1 MGPTGRTRRPAARAG
16 APAAGG
22 RGQIQGGVTEA
33 MSKSPDGLA
42 PGSRRADSSLR
53 SRSPAAT
60 SVLAVLA
67 VLYTL
72 YFASDFLI
80 PITAAF
86 VLNLVLS
93 PVPRFLAHYRISE
106 PISAILIVPSFFAL
120 VFFGIYSL
128 AEPAKEWMERVP
140 QITRELQWKLE
151 DIKEPVAQVKEV
163 SENVE
168 KVTDVSSEPSG
179 ETEVR
184 VKPPSLLE
192 RLFGTLPE
200 IGIQTGVTF
209 ILLFFLLASGEM
221 FKEKLVRVMPSL
233 EDKKQAIRIAR
244 QIERDVSGYLFTITM
259 INAGLGVAIG
269 LGLYVIGMPNALMWG
284 VLAMLLNYVPYLG
297 AACGIVAVAV
307 AALISFDSY
316 SQALIAPAIYVGA
329 NILESQF
336 VTPTILGRRLTLN
349 PVIIFIS
356 VGFWGWIWGVPG
368 ALMAVPLLIAF
379 KVVCDHTE
387 RLAAIGEFL
396 SGRRSPT
403 P

>member
-1 MGPTGRTRRPAARAG
+1 
-16 APAAGG
+16 
-22 RGQIQGGVTEA
+22 
-33 MSKSPDGLA
+33 
-42 PGSRRADSSLR
+42 
-53 SRSPAAT
+53 
-60 SVLAVLA
+60 
-67 VLYTL
+67 
-72 YFASDFLI
+72 
-80 PITAAF
+80 
-86 VLNLVLS
+86 
-93 PVPRFLAHYRISE
+93 
-106 PISAILIVPSFFAL
+106 
-120 VFFGIYSL
+120 
-128 AEPAKEWMERVP
+128 
-140 QITRELQWKLE
+140 
-151 DIKEPVAQVKEV
+151 
-163 SENVE
+163 
-168 KVTDVSSEPSG
+168 
-179 ETEVR
+179 
-184 VKPPSLLE
+184 
-192 RLFGTLPE
+192 
-200 IGIQTGVTF
+200 
-209 ILLFFLLASGEM
+209 M